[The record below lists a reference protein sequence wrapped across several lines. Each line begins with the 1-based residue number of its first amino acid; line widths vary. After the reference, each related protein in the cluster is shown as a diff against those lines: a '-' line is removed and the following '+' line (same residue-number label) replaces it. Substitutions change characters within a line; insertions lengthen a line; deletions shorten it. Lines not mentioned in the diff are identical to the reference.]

1 MGPGEMAAQY
11 VRLTSTAVQTQW
23 RLAREYADASA
34 RLARQGAPA
43 ATAATTARA
52 ARDEAVRWWRQAAE
66 LALGYGQ
73 ALVDLNR
80 DTGTRMVRSVATAPA
95 DALTVAVS
103 GAPGETVREPVT
115 IANTRTSTQS
125 VTFSPGPL
133 RSPDGTKV
141 LAAWSFEP
149 AELVLEPGEEQRVMM
164 VLPLHP
170 DLFPAGSTWS
180 GPIAV
185 QHDDEVVLELE
196 VRLDV
201 R

>member
-1 MGPGEMAAQY
+1 MAPGELAAQY
-11 VRLTSTAVQTQW
+11 ARLTSTAVQTQW

-34 RLARQGAPA
+34 RLARERPP
-43 ATAATTARA
+43 AATTARA

-66 LALGYGQ
+66 LALEYGQ

-80 DTGTRMVRSVATAPA
+80 DTGARLVQSVAAAPA
-95 DALTVAVS
+95 GTVTVSVS
-103 GAPGETVREPVT
+103 GAPGETVREPLT
-115 IANTRTSTQS
+115 IANTRASAQT

-133 RSPDGTKV
+133 HSPDGTKV

-149 AELVLEPGEEQRVMM
+149 AELVLEPGEEQRVVL
-164 VLPLHP
+164 VLPLHQ
-170 DLFPAGSTWS
+170 DLFPADSSWS
-180 GPIAV
+180 GSIAV
-185 QHDDEVVLELE
+185 QHGDEVVLDLD